1 MPLNSLLTLVSLAL
15 STLLL
20 GLSLVLRE
28 EVIRVAP
35 SVRAGRCAALSLILA
50 SACLLVGAVVGSN
63 PTLELPAA
71 ILSIALRAVLC
82 LGALAWLL
90 ATAYGQ
96 LPRR

>member
-1 MPLNSLLTLVSLAL
+1 MPLNSLLTLISLAL

-28 EVIRVAP
+28 EVIQAAP
-35 SVRAGRCAALSLILA
+35 SVRAGSCAALSLILA
-50 SACLLVGAVVGSN
+50 AACLLVGAVVGSK
-63 PTLELPAA
+63 PKLELPAA